1 VNGAQPVI
9 EDNLMTMVTVF
20 DDDGDG
26 VDYKWSEIRDRLAL
40 TSNVANAR
48 WMPEKLIPAIDGL
61 NAPNLL
67 TSKGRPTK
75 FGAQM
80 LARYKLSC
88 VDNGGDYETFCRLI
102 KKSFGDGSSDA
113 VKSVSVE
120 VLVFGDG
127 DGDSG
132 DRALSPFSTQQQT
145 IDDREDDLTGKLARA
160 MDSKRKADGA
170 IAKLEGLNAKSWEQQ
185 VIEDEIGKFQ
195 LEQEQKEKE
204 AKLRL
209 QVRQMLEGNDSPTNP
224 S

>member
-1 VNGAQPVI
+1 
-9 EDNLMTMVTVF
+9 MTADDQEMTAMTAATVF
-20 DDDGDG
+20 DDDDDG
-26 VDYKWSEIRDRLAL
+26 KEYKWSEIRDRLAL

-48 WMPEKLIPAIDGL
+48 WMPEKLLPALDGL
-61 NAPNLL
+61 NAPKLL

-88 VDNGGDYETFCRLI
+88 VDNSGDYETFCRLV

-113 VKSVSVE
+113 VKSVPVE
-120 VLVFGDG
+120 VLGFGDEN
-127 DGDSG
+127 GDSG

-185 VIEDEIGKFQ
+185 VIEDEIAKFQ

-204 AKLRL
+204 ASLRL
-209 QVRQMLEGNDSPTNP
+209 QVRQMLEGNGSDAGQS
-224 S
+224 